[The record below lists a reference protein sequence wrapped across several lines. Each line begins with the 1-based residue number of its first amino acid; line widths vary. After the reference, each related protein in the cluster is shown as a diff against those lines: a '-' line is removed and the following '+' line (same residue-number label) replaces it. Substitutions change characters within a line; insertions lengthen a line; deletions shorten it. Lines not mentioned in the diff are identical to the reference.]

1 MNCDELPLY
10 LMPSTAPVSLFSSSF
25 YLDLVENF
33 TSPLEW
39 RRPWAKEKK
48 REVKSEKNPIGEVDL
63 EFYPSI

>member
-1 MNCDELPLY
+1 
-10 LMPSTAPVSLFSSSF
+10 
-25 YLDLVENF
+25 LVENF

-63 EFYPSI
+63 EFYPSIQSSSNPSIGHPSQPIYYSCV